1 MVWRTF
7 IRGFTKHPVPAT
19 LAAER
24 RACKNFVALHKFH
37 EKGVADMPIGDTV
50 YLDGAFTPRKEALI
64 SPLDRGFLFSHA
76 AYEVTAVYGGKL
88 VDFDGHVSRL
98 GNTLGAISI
107 PNPHTAAGWHDIH
120 TQLMA
125 RNSLTEGLIYLE
137 VSAGAYDARD
147 FAGPETFTPTVFLF
161 ADHRPLISEKA
172 EHGIRAI
179 FLNDIRWRRR
189 DIKTTQLLSQAL
201 AYRAA
206 RDAGAETA
214 FMVEDGYVTEAA
226 SANTWIV
233 TDEGRIITRDLSS
246 DILPGITRAHVI
258 ARLRA
263 QGLDV
268 EERAFTPDEAYA
280 AKEIFT
286 TSAGAM
292 IAPVIR
298 LEDRPVGDGKPGP
311 VTRQVQRLYYE
322 AIGADLESVAPW
334 ARA

>member
-1 MVWRTF
+1 MS
-7 IRGFTKHPVPAT
+7 
-19 LAAER
+19 
-24 RACKNFVALHKFH
+24 
-37 EKGVADMPIGDTV
+37 IGDTV
-50 YLDGAFTPRKEALI
+50 YLNGVFTQRKDALI

-88 VDFDGHVSRL
+88 IDFEGHVSRL
-98 GNTLGAISI
+98 GNTLEAISI
-107 PNPHTAAGWHDIH
+107 PNPHDAAAWEDIH
-120 TQLMA
+120 SQLIA
-125 RNSLTEGLIYLE
+125 RNGLSEGLIYLE
-137 VSAGAYDARD
+137 VSAGAYDSRD
-147 FAGPETFTPTVFLF
+147 FAGPETFTPTIFLY

-172 EHGIRAI
+172 EQGIRAI

-206 RDAGAETA
+206 REAGAETA
-214 FMVEDGYVTEAA
+214 FMVEDGHVTEAA

-233 TDEGRIITRDLSS
+233 TEEGRIITRNLSS

-258 ARLRA
+258 ARLRN
-263 QGLDV
+263 QGLDI

-292 IAPVIR
+292 IAPVIQ
-298 LEDRPVGDGKPGP
+298 LEDRPVGTGKPGP

-322 AIGADLESVAPW
+322 AIGADVEKVAAW
-334 ARA
+334 ALA